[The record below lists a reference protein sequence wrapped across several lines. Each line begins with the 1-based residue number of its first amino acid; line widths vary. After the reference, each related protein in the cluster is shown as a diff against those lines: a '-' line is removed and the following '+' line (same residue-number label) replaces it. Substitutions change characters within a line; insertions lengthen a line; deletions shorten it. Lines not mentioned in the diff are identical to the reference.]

1 MDALHGAVRRGPGA
15 QFRHAPPGARAQA
28 RCECRGSAWTRLRRG
43 AVALALLALGLFGA
57 ADDLRAQEAPRAIR
71 VVVAVLPFEV
81 HSARSLGYLEESL
94 ADLLAT
100 RLEASG
106 RIEVVE
112 ALTVREALVAYPGE
126 RSEQRVRRLAAQ
138 LKAEWVVVGSLTELA
153 GQYSLDVR
161 VTPAGSRFS
170 STALSFAAGGDDELL
185 DRIDEL
191 AGRVLTLVTG
201 GAEQLRVAALEISGV
216 PDPAALLRVISLRA
230 GDPYDADEVQAD
242 LERLRALPGIARAAV
257 DMQTGD
263 EGVSLVFRVVPT
275 GALMS
280 PSDAQRAGGVI
291 AEVRVRGNRRIE
303 DGAILARISSRA
315 GEPFRTARLPG
326 DLRDIH
332 RLGFFRN
339 VRVFSDQGPSG
350 RVLIFEVEE
359 NPVVRQV
366 TITGNDKIDGE
377 QIRDNLTLTTGST
390 LDLPLLFENKQ
401 RIEAI
406 YRAEGYYLASVQHEI
421 EDLTTGSVAI
431 NFVVDEG
438 KKLRLRKVEFV
449 GNEAFSD
456 AELKEEFKT
465 RTWRWHSPVTRFFN
479 KAGTYSEPIFH
490 QDLRTVSDL
499 YFDNGYIQAE
509 VSDPEVTPSRKGL
522 SVVVRIAE
530 GPQFRVRDVDAS
542 GDRTV
547 DVEDMRRS
555 LALRAEDIFS
565 RSSLNDDVERLE
577 HRYTDRGFYAAEVKP
592 RTRVDESEN
601 RVDVTF
607 EVEKGPLFF
616 LREIEVAGNSQ
627 TVDPV
632 VRREMRMVEGELYS
646 ERAVDI
652 SRRRI
657 EVLGFFEEVAIEPKT
672 TDYESQLDL
681 DVRVVERPTGSLS
694 FGAGYSSRDKFVL
707 SGSIS
712 QSNLFG
718 RGYGGSLSADLGGR
732 SRRYSIS
739 FSDPYFLDT
748 TFGFSAQTFL
758 TSVEFTNSFNVT
770 TNGAQFVLS
779 HLLDNAGFT
788 RVFLQ
793 YAWTNREVTG
803 LSGAGSTGSYAAP
816 LHRQSLSGSQA
827 TSLLGL
833 RVLRDTRNDRIN
845 PTAGMI
851 TDNSLDFAG
860 LGGFTK
866 YARLESRAI
875 WYKNNPRWVPDWLP
889 SKQSGTWVFAGRFGW
904 AVPFNSIGNFR
915 TATGQYMGSTAD
927 LQNAARLE
935 EIDTDIELPLTE
947 RYFLGGLG
955 AYQLRGFDQRS
966 VGPRR
971 AKVRRVAAN
980 TVRDDLPD
988 TEYLYRPANAAGGIC
1003 DSSSEECNSL
1013 SDREL
1018 SDFAE
1023 VGATD
1028 VIGGNKF
1035 ISGTLE
1041 YRFPLSVDL
1050 GMIGI
1055 AFADIG
1061 NAFAEGESVLE
1072 FDRWRMST
1080 GFGLLWFSPFG
1091 PLQAFLGFPLDRYDH
1106 EGSSVFEFS
1115 IGGQIF

>member
-1 MDALHGAVRRGPGA
+1 LDALHDAARRAPLGPQTGRTPGLQIA
-15 QFRHAPPGARAQA
+15 RTPGARAQ
-28 RCECRGSAWTRLRRG
+28 TRRG
-43 AVALALLALGLFGA
+43 GSGGALAPRARRWLGRALALLALGLLG

-201 GAEQLRVAALEISGV
+201 GAEQLRVAALEIAGV
-216 PDPAALLRVISLRA
+216 QDRAALLRVVSLRA
-230 GDPYDADEVQAD
+230 GDPYDADAVQAD
-242 LERLRALPGIARAAV
+242 LERLRALPGIARADV

-280 PSDAQRAGGVI
+280 PADAQRASGAI

-303 DGAILARISSRA
+303 EGAILARISSRA

-339 VRVFSDQGPSG
+339 VRVFSDQGPAG

-377 QIRDNLTLTTGST
+377 KIRDNLTLTTGST

-406 YRAEGYYLASVQHEI
+406 YRAEGYYLARVQHEI

-438 KKLRLRKVEFV
+438 KKLRLRKVEFE

-456 AELKEEFKT
+456 AELKEAFKT

-509 VSDPEVTPSRKGL
+509 VSDPEVTPSEKGL
-522 SVVVRIAE
+522 SVLVRIAE

-592 RTRVDESEN
+592 RTRVDEGEN

-616 LREIEVAGNSQ
+616 LREIEVTGNSQ

-646 ERAVDI
+646 ERADGLFLPRQIRGLRIHQSVQPVRARLRRFPLGRYRRPQQALLHQIQRSLFSRYDLRLQRPDFSHQCGVHQQLQCDHQRRAVCALASARQCRLHPGLFAI
-652 SRRRI
+652 RLDQPRSDGSQRRR
-657 EVLGFFEEVAIEPKT
+657 
-672 TDYESQLDL
+672 Q
-681 DVRVVERPTGSLS
+681 
-694 FGAGYSSRDKFVL
+694 
-707 SGSIS
+707 
-712 QSNLFG
+712 
-718 RGYGGSLSADLGGR
+718 
-732 SRRYSIS
+732 
-739 FSDPYFLDT
+739 
-748 TFGFSAQTFL
+748 
-758 TSVEFTNSFNVT
+758 
-770 TNGAQFVLS
+770 
-779 HLLDNAGFT
+779 
-788 RVFLQ
+788 
-793 YAWTNREVTG
+793 
-803 LSGAGSTGSYAAP
+803 
-816 LHRQSLSGSQA
+816 HRQLCCAAAQ
-827 TSLLGL
+827 
-833 RVLRDTRNDRIN
+833 
-845 PTAGMI
+845 
-851 TDNSLDFAG
+851 
-860 LGGFTK
+860 
-866 YARLESRAI
+866 
-875 WYKNNPRWVPDWLP
+875 
-889 SKQSGTWVFAGRFGW
+889 
-904 AVPFNSIGNFR
+904 AVPFRQSVHQPGR
-915 TATGQYMGSTAD
+915 PAR
-927 LQNAARLE
+927 AARYAQRPHQPHCRHDHRQLAGFRRSGWLHQVCAPGE
-935 EIDTDIELPLTE
+935 PGHLVSEQPA
-947 RYFLGGLG
+947 LGSRL
-955 AYQLRGFDQRS
+955 
-966 VGPRR
+966 
-971 AKVRRVAAN
+971 AALQ
-980 TVRDDLPD
+980 V
-988 TEYLYRPANAAGGIC
+988 
-1003 DSSSEECNSL
+1003 
-1013 SDREL
+1013 
-1018 SDFAE
+1018 
-1023 VGATD
+1023 
-1028 VIGGNKF
+1028 
-1035 ISGTLE
+1035 
-1041 YRFPLSVDL
+1041 
-1050 GMIGI
+1050 
-1055 AFADIG
+1055 
-1061 NAFAEGESVLE
+1061 
-1072 FDRWRMST
+1072 
-1080 GFGLLWFSPFG
+1080 FG
-1091 PLQAFLGFPLDRYDH
+1091 PLGFRRALRLGRPLQQGGKFSHGHRPVYGFDGGADGCSAPRGNRYGYRAAAH
-1106 EGSSVFEFS
+1106 RALLPRRPRRIPVARLRSALCGPAPRQGAPR
-1115 IGGQIF
+1115 GGQRN